1 MEPLDSLKGE
11 FLHLGGLLGKGFD
24 FGLASKKGVDLGQ
37 QMCFMQSGVRD
48 HRSFPS
54 SLCQGEIILAAG
66 VLHFWCLVGY
76 L

>member
-24 FGLASKKGVDLGQ
+24 FGSASKKGVDLGQ
-37 QMCFMQSGVRD
+37 QICFMQSEVGD

-54 SLCQGEIILAAG
+54 SLCQGEIIMAAS
-66 VLHFWCLVGY
+66 VFHFWYSVGY